1 MKGGALVIIHNDA
14 KVSDSVVIHFG
25 ITNKKSY
32 NTDMNI
38 SQLLTNI
45 TPTKIDIE
53 VQGLCLNTQ
62 SAQIGDLFI
71 ALKGQS
77 AHGIDYIDQA
87 IDKGCVAVL
96 VDSEDIECALPTIR
110 IDYLSEHLQTLANT
124 FYNNATQVN
133 VIGITGTNGKTSVA
147 CFISQLLTK
156 LGVKNGLI
164 GTLGMTHSKQ
174 PCFNTTP
181 DILTLYR
188 VLHHY
193 HQQDIHHVVLE
204 VSSHALAQD
213 RIAGLNIKQAV
224 FTNLTQDHLDYHHT
238 LDEYQATKQKL
249 FALDCVESV
258 ILNEDDNCYEH
269 FLKIAKGKKQISY
282 SLSDFD
288 AIKTIEQGFLVQL
301 DHYVFEIPFL
311 GAFNLLNVLAALS
324 SVKALGFKRNDI
336 IPLLHKLTP
345 PSGRMQKID
354 SHLAWI
360 DYAHT
365 PDAIENAITTL
376 QKHHPNFKIRL
387 VFGCGGN
394 RDKNKR
400 AKMGKIASKLADTII
415 LTNDNPRN
423 EDPKTIINDI
433 LSGIDDSYELD
444 IIEDRRLAIETAMTT
459 LKENE
464 CLLIAGKGHET
475 TQQFKDR
482 TIDLNDIDIA
492 KHVK

>member
-1 MKGGALVIIHNDA
+1 
-14 KVSDSVVIHFG
+14 
-25 ITNKKSY
+25 
-32 NTDMNI
+32 
-38 SQLLTNI
+38 
-45 TPTKIDIE
+45 
-53 VQGLCLNTQ
+53 
-62 SAQIGDLFI
+62 
-71 ALKGQS
+71 
-77 AHGIDYIDQA
+77 
-87 IDKGCVAVL
+87 
-96 VDSEDIECALPTIR
+96 
-110 IDYLSEHLQTLANT
+110 
-124 FYNNATQVN
+124 
-133 VIGITGTNGKTSVA
+133 
-147 CFISQLLTK
+147 
-156 LGVKNGLI
+156 
-164 GTLGMTHSKQ
+164 
-174 PCFNTTP
+174 
-181 DILTLYR
+181 
-188 VLHHY
+188 
-193 HQQDIHHVVLE
+193 
-204 VSSHALAQD
+204 
-213 RIAGLNIKQAV
+213 
-224 FTNLTQDHLDYHHT
+224 
-238 LDEYQATKQKL
+238 
-249 FALDCVESV
+249 
-258 ILNEDDNCYEH
+258 
-269 FLKIAKGKKQISY
+269 
-282 SLSDFD
+282 
-288 AIKTIEQGFLVQL
+288 VQL

-311 GAFNLLNVLAALS
+311 GEFNLLNVLTALS
-324 SVKALGFKRNDI
+324 SVTALGFKRDDI

-354 SHLAWI
+354 PHLVWI

-376 QKHHPNFKIRL
+376 QKHYPNFKIRL

-423 EDPKTIINDI
+423 EDPKAIINDI